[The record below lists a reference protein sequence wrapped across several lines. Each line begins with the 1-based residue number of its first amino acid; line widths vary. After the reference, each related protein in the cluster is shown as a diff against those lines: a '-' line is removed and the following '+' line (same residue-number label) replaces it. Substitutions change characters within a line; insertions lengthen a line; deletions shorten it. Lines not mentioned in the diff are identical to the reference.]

1 MCLIIS
7 CIRPGPDVFIVK
19 EDEVE
24 DMLEKE
30 LWKPDNF
37 KEYKTKKDAEMRV
50 KMAESGR
57 DNPHPPLILKD
68 SSKSNQHW

>member
-1 MCLIIS
+1 M
-7 CIRPGPDVFIVK
+7 
-19 EDEVE
+19 E

-50 KMAESGR
+50 KMAEGGR
-57 DNPHPPLILKD
+57 SHPPPPPVVILFYNLNDMKMT
-68 SSKSNQHW
+68 SKILALCF

>member
-1 MCLIIS
+1 M
-7 CIRPGPDVFIVK
+7 
-19 EDEVE
+19 E

-57 DNPHPPLILKD
+57 YYPPPVVILFYNLNDMKMT
-68 SSKSNQHW
+68 SKILALCF